1 MIIISPSVLSCDY
14 AKMGEEVERMEA
26 SGAQWIHYDVMDAHF
41 VPNLTIGVDI
51 VKCLKRHQKGMA
63 DVHLM
68 ITDPIDYVEAFAK
81 AGADIITFH
90 VESDSDPTA
99 TIDAIHAAGAKASI
113 AVKPGSPAEAVFPY
127 LAEVE
132 MVLVMTVEPG
142 FGGQSFMMDMMP
154 KVRAIRNKA
163 KELGK
168 PELHIQVDGG
178 VNEENVVD
186 AAAAGANVMVSGS
199 TIFKAPDA
207 AEMIHLL
214 LSRGEAAYRD

>member
-90 VESDSDPTA
+90 VESDSDPKA

-113 AVKPGSPAEAVFPY
+113 AVKPGTPAEAVFPY
-127 LAEVE
+127 LTEVE

-154 KVRAIRNKA
+154 KVRAIRKKA

-168 PELHIQVDGG
+168 PELYIQVDGG

-214 LSRGEAAYRD
+214 LARGEAAYRD